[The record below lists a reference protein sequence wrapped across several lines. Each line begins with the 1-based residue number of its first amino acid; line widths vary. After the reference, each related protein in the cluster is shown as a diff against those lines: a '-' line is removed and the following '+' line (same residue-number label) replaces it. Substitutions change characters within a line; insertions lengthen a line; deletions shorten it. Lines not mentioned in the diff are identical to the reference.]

1 MEGYLRALQQK
12 NAGSKHLFRLIRQ
25 SNIRQKMA
33 LLRTNDFVTNG
44 LDELVRAHTD
54 TILGITVHVQL
65 EKTAFEF
72 NRHQEEDVTDSL
84 SLY

>member
-1 MEGYLRALQQK
+1 
-12 NAGSKHLFRLIRQ
+12 
-25 SNIRQKMA
+25 MA